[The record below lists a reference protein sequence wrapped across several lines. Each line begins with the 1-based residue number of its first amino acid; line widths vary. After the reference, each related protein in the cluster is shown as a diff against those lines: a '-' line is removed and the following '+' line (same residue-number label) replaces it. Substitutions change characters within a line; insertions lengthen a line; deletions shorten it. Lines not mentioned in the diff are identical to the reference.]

1 MDIIPAIDLIDG
13 KCVRLTQGDY
23 DMKTIYNE
31 NPLEVAKQFEDIGIK
46 RLHLVDL
53 DGAKKGE
60 IVNIKVLETIASNT
74 GLNIDFGGGIKSEQS
89 LEAVFNAGANLAT
102 IGSLAVKEPEVFFS
116 WIEKYGA
123 GKIMLGADVSQN
135 KIAIGGWLKTTDIDV
150 IDFIKINF
158 HKGIKNVFCTDISKD
173 GMLQGPSLDLYMKI
187 MKEIPEL
194 KIIASGGVSNMK
206 DIVALQKIGCGGAIV
221 GKAIY
226 EGRITLDEINEFNL
240 RSSAKSSGN

>member
-23 DMKTIYNE
+23 DKKTIYNE

-60 IVNIKVLETIASNT
+60 VVNIKVLETIASNT
-74 GLNIDFGGGIKSEQS
+74 DLIIDFGGGIKSEDS
-89 LEAVFNAGANLAT
+89 LLNVFNAGANLAT
-102 IGSLAVKEPEVFFS
+102 IGSLAVKEPELFFD
-116 WIEKYGA
+116 WIEKYGP
-123 GKIMLGADVSQN
+123 GKIMLGADVN
-135 KIAIGGWLKTTDIDV
+135 NEKIAISGWINTTDINV
-150 IDFIKINF
+150 YDFIKINF

-187 MKEIPEL
+187 MKEVPGL
-194 KIIASGGVSNMK
+194 KIIASVGVSNIN
-206 DIVALQKIGCGGAIV
+206 DICALKKIGCGGAII

-226 EGRITLDEINEFNL
+226 EGRITIDELRIWINE
-240 RSSAKSSGN
+240 

>member
-158 HKGIKNVFCTDISKD
+158 YKGIKNVFCTDISKD

-206 DIVALQKIGCGGAIV
+206 DIVALEKIGCGGAIV

>member
-1 MDIIPAIDLIDG
+1 MDIIPAIDLIDS

-23 DMKTIYNE
+23 TQKTVYNE

-74 GLNIDFGGGIKSEQS
+74 GLTIDFGGGIKSEESLQS
-89 LEAVFNAGANLAT
+89 VYNAGANLAT
-102 IGSLAVKEPEVFFS
+102 IGSLAVKEPELFFS
-116 WIEKYGA
+116 WLETYGA

-158 HKGIKNVFCTDISKD
+158 YKGIKSIFCTDISKD
-173 GMLQGPSLDLYMKI
+173 GMLQGPSLDLYMNI

-206 DIVALQKIGCGGAIV
+206 DLIALEKIGCGGAIV

-226 EGRITLDEINEFNL
+226 EGKITLTEITEFNL

>member
-1 MDIIPAIDLIDG
+1 MYIIPAIDLIDG

-23 DMKTIYNE
+23 NMKTIYNE

-74 GLNIDFGGGIKSEQS
+74 GLTIDFGGGIKSEESLQS
-89 LEAVFNAGANLAT
+89 VFNAGANLAT

-116 WIEKYGA
+116 WIETYGA

-150 IDFIKINF
+150 IDFIKVNF

-173 GMLQGPSLDLYMKI
+173 GMLQGPSLDLYMSI

-206 DIVALQKIGCGGAIV
+206 DIIALEKIGCGGAIV

-226 EGRITLDEINEFNL
+226 EGRITMDELKNYTN
-240 RSSAKSSGN
+240 AN

>member
-158 HKGIKNVFCTDISKD
+158 YKGIKNVFCTDISKD

>member
-23 DMKTIYNE
+23 DMKMIYNE

-60 IVNIKVLETIASNT
+60 IVNIKVLETIAANT
-74 GLNIDFGGGIKSEQS
+74 GLTIDFGGGIKSEESLQS
-89 LEAVFNAGANLAT
+89 VFNAGANLAT

-116 WIEKYGA
+116 WIETYGA

-150 IDFIKINF
+150 IDFIKVNY

-173 GMLQGPSLDLYMKI
+173 GMLQGPSLDLYMSI

-194 KIIASGGVSNMK
+194 KIIASGGVSNIK
-206 DIVALQKIGCGGAIV
+206 DIIALEKIGCGGAIV

-226 EGRITLDEINEFNL
+226 EGRITISELRNWNNE
-240 RSSAKSSGN
+240 

>member
-23 DMKTIYNE
+23 DKKTIYNE

-60 IVNIKVLETIASNT
+60 IVNLKVLETIASNT
-74 GLNIDFGGGIKSEQS
+74 GLVIDFGGGIKSEQS
-89 LEAVFNAGANLAT
+89 LESVFTAGANLAT

-123 GKIMLGADVSQN
+123 GKIMLGADVSNN
-135 KIAIGGWLKTTDIDV
+135 KIAIGGWLKATDIDV

-158 HKGIKNVFCTDISKD
+158 YKGIKNIFCTDISKD
-173 GMLQGPSLDLYMKI
+173 GMLQGPALDLYMNI
-187 MKEIPEL
+187 MKEIQDL

-206 DIVALQKIGCGGAIV
+206 DVLALKKIGCGGVIV

-226 EGRITLDEINEFNL
+226 EQRITMKEITEFNL
-240 RSSAKSSGN
+240 RSSAKSAGN

>member
-23 DMKTIYNE
+23 NKKTIYNE

-60 IVNIKVLETIASNT
+60 VVNLKVLETISSNT
-74 GLNIDFGGGIKSEQS
+74 DLIIDFGGGIKAEES
-89 LEAVFNAGANLAT
+89 LVNVFNAGANLAT
-102 IGSLAVKEPEVFFS
+102 IGSLAVKEPELFFD
-116 WIEKYGA
+116 WIEKYGP
-123 GKIMLGADVSQN
+123 GKIMLGADVN
-135 KIAIGGWLKTTDIDV
+135 NDKIAIGGWLKTTDINV
-150 IDFIKINF
+150 IDFIKINYL
-158 HKGIKNVFCTDISKD
+158 KGIKNVFCTDISKD

-187 MKEIPEL
+187 MREIQGL
-194 KIIASGGVSNMK
+194 KLVASGGVSGIE
-206 DIVALQKIGCGGAIV
+206 DIKALEKIGCGGVIV

-226 EGRITLDEINEFNL
+226 EERITIRELKEFINAN
-240 RSSAKSSGN
+240 

>member
-60 IVNIKVLETIASNT
+60 IVNIKVLETIASTT
-74 GLNIDFGGGIKSEQS
+74 GLTIDFGGGIKSEES

-158 HKGIKNVFCTDISKD
+158 YKGIKNIFCTDISKD

-206 DIVALQKIGCGGAIV
+206 DIIALEKIGCGGAIV

-226 EGRITLDEINEFNL
+226 EGRITMDELKNYTN
-240 RSSAKSSGN
+240 AN